1 MHIGKSYRLTEF
13 LGWTRRR
20 AYVLLLLGLVPV
32 TAYQLLGW
40 HWLALPWPIAV
51 LLGTATSFI
60 VGFKNA
66 QTYNRT
72 VEAQQVWTSI
82 VVVSRYWA
90 LICRDFPKDRR
101 ELPTLL
107 RRHLA
112 WLTALRYQARD
123 KRVWETSS
131 SWSNEEYR
139 RRNFTVPE
147 HETPL
152 ESELRKHL
160 TEDELTD
167 VLAVENKPAWLLG
180 MQSDAIRQLYTNQD
194 IVVLHHTEME
204 KTLKDLLD
212 QQGRVERIKNF
223 PYPRQYAVI
232 NSIFVWCFATLLPLT
247 LVREFDRLNEVASGP
262 LAGHMAWLAA
272 PFAAF
277 IAWLYAALDQVGA
290 STENPFEGNANDV
303 PITRMCMHLEDEF
316 LGFLGELRP
325 KPLPAPDGHIV
336 L

>member
-1 MHIGKSYRLTEF
+1 MHIGKSYKLTEF
-13 LGWTRRR
+13 IGWTRRR
-20 AYVLLLLGLVPV
+20 AYILLLLALVPV
-32 TAYQLLGW
+32 AAYQLLGW

-60 VGFKNA
+60 VGFKNS
-66 QTYNRT
+66 QTYHRT

-82 VVVSRYWA
+82 AVASRYWA

-101 ELPTLL
+101 EFPALL

-112 WLTALRYQARD
+112 WLTALRYQARER
-123 KRVWETSS
+123 RVWENASR
-131 SWSNEEYR
+131 SNEEYKR
-139 RRNFTVPE
+139 LNFTVPE

-160 TEDELTD
+160 SEEELIQ
-167 VLAVENKPAWLLG
+167 VLAVENKPAWLLA
-180 MQSDAIRQLYTNQD
+180 MQSDAIRQLYTSQD

-212 QQGRVERIKNF
+212 QQGRVERLKNY

-232 NSIFVWCFATLLPLT
+232 NTIFVWCFAALLPLT
-247 LVREFDRLNEVASGP
+247 LVREFDRLNELAGGP

-272 PFAAF
+272 PFGAF
-277 IAWLYAALDQVGA
+277 VAWLYASLDQVGA

-303 PITRMCMHLEDEF
+303 PITRVCRQLENE
-316 LGFLGELRP
+316 LRGLLGEAEPRP
-325 KPLPAPDGHIV
+325 MPAPEGSIV